1 MNAFDKNWSNQN
13 RVSAGDKLKETL
25 ATQGPLKPRLET
37 ASNKLQ
43 LQISKLDAIVT
54 KLNERDAS
62 LFRRVVDA
70 VQRHDTDTTRV
81 LSNELAEVRK
91 VSRTLGQAKM
101 AFEQVSMRLSTIHNM
116 GDIMVALGPAITSI
130 KSLKPGLG
138 RFVPGADSEINTMQT
153 LLNGIMMES
162 LQGGSSGIEINT
174 GSGSDIDQIMMEASA
189 VAEQKMNDKFPSIPT
204 GSFRISDTASQQR
217 CNLASYTFEYSYFA
231 GAMASPTIISA
242 VLIILASFVLL
253 AMSPSV
259 PLIIFSSSHVAR
271 YTTAAGVF
279 SVYTPPPP
287 FNSSFTTSPIR
298 CTLR

>member
-1 MNAFDKNWSNQN
+1 MNAFDKNWTNQN
-13 RVSAGDKLKETL
+13 RASSADKLKEAL

-70 VQRHDTDTTRV
+70 VQRHDTDTTKV

-91 VSRTLGQAKM
+91 VSKTLGQAKM
-101 AFEQVSMRLSTIHNM
+101 AFEQVSMRLTTIHDM
-116 GDIMVALGPAITSI
+116 GDIVVALSPAISSI
-130 KSLKPGLG
+130 KSLKSGLG

-162 LQGGSSGIEINT
+162 LQGSGPGIEINT

-189 VAEQKMNDKFPSIPT
+189 VAEQKMSDKFPSIPS
-204 GSFRISDTASQQR
+204 GSFRISDTESQQ
-217 CNLASYTFEYSYFA
+217 
-231 GAMASPTIISA
+231 
-242 VLIILASFVLL
+242 
-253 AMSPSV
+253 
-259 PLIIFSSSHVAR
+259 
-271 YTTAAGVF
+271 
-279 SVYTPPPP
+279 
-287 FNSSFTTSPIR
+287 
-298 CTLR
+298 

>member
-1 MNAFDKNWSNQN
+1 MNAFDKNWTNQN
-13 RVSAGDKLKETL
+13 RVSAGDKLKEAL

-70 VQRHDTDTTRV
+70 VQRHDTDTTKV

-101 AFEQVSMRLSTIHNM
+101 AFEQVSMRLSTIHDM

-162 LQGGSSGIEINT
+162 LQGSSSGIEINT
-174 GSGSDIDQIMMEASA
+174 GSGNDIDQIMMEASA
-189 VAEQKMNDKFPSIPT
+189 VAEQNMNDKFPSIPAS
-204 GSFRISDTASQQR
+204 SFRISDSESQQ
-217 CNLASYTFEYSYFA
+217 
-231 GAMASPTIISA
+231 
-242 VLIILASFVLL
+242 
-253 AMSPSV
+253 
-259 PLIIFSSSHVAR
+259 
-271 YTTAAGVF
+271 
-279 SVYTPPPP
+279 
-287 FNSSFTTSPIR
+287 
-298 CTLR
+298 

>member
-1 MNAFDKNWSNQN
+1 MNAFDKNWTNPN
-13 RVSAGDKLKETL
+13 RVSAGDKLKEAL

-70 VQRHDTDTTRV
+70 VQRHDTDTTKV

-101 AFEQVSMRLSTIHNM
+101 AFEQVSMRLTTIHDM

-138 RFVPGADSEINTMQT
+138 RFVPGADGEINTMQT

-162 LQGGSSGIEINT
+162 LQGSSSGIEINT
-174 GSGSDIDQIMMEASA
+174 GSGNDIDQIMMEASA
-189 VAEQKMNDKFPSIPT
+189 VAEQNMNDKFPSIPAS
-204 GSFRISDTASQQR
+204 SFRISDSESQQ
-217 CNLASYTFEYSYFA
+217 
-231 GAMASPTIISA
+231 
-242 VLIILASFVLL
+242 
-253 AMSPSV
+253 
-259 PLIIFSSSHVAR
+259 
-271 YTTAAGVF
+271 
-279 SVYTPPPP
+279 
-287 FNSSFTTSPIR
+287 
-298 CTLR
+298 